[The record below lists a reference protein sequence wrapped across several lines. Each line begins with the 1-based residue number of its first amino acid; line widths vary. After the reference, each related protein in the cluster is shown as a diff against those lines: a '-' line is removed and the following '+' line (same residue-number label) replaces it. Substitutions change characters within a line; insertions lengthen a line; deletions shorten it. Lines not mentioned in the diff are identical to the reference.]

1 MKRIVFLT
9 LLLALALLLTAC
21 GAPANDPVGSSASA
35 AGSAP
40 VESAP
45 IPAGEYADGAGDSLT
60 LVLREDGGYRVDFV
74 DMGTEGRRIVKI
86 VDENGAMKID
96 AVE

>member
-1 MKRIVFLT
+1 MPRAARFWKNAVRSVCSENCGPI
-9 LLLALALLLTAC
+9 TATTAK
-21 GAPANDPVGSSASA
+21 GMRYGY
-35 AGSAP
+35 SAP
-40 VESAP
+40 VRRTGDVSEIREVASL
-45 IPAGEYADGAGDSLT
+45 GDG
-60 LVLREDGGYRVDFV
+60 RYRVDFV

>member
-1 MKRIVFLT
+1 MPRAARFWKNAVRSVCSENCGPI
-9 LLLALALLLTAC
+9 TATTAK
-21 GAPANDPVGSSASA
+21 GMRYGSSA
-35 AGSAP
+35 P
-40 VESAP
+40 VSEIREVASL
-45 IPAGEYADGAGDSLT
+45 GDG
-60 LVLREDGGYRVDFV
+60 RYRVDFV

>member
-1 MKRIVFLT
+1 VSEIREV
-9 LLLALALLLTAC
+9 
-21 GAPANDPVGSSASA
+21 ASL
-35 AGSAP
+35 G
-40 VESAP
+40 
-45 IPAGEYADGAGDSLT
+45 DG
-60 LVLREDGGYRVDFV
+60 RYRVDFV